1 MMTTSTVHS
10 EPLLAIDVDDDIT
23 RAILYDVAGGLYRF
37 ISAGTSLTSLY
48 SPSADIGEGV
58 RLAIEDL
65 QNLTGRSL
73 LGPDDNLIIPSLED
87 GSGVDKLAITISVG
101 PPLRVVAVGQLE
113 DVSLASACRLAT
125 STYTE
130 IFEKISLNDQ
140 RKQEARIDAI
150 IQAKPNVIVIA
161 GGTEG
166 GAMQS
171 VLNLLETVG
180 LACYLYPGE
189 RPEVLYAG
197 NQALLEESKS
207 LLDPH
212 VSLHHAPNVRPTLE
226 EEHLGAAQERMAD
239 LYRTISLRRISG
251 LQELDQWAEGQ
262 VIPTATGFGRVI
274 SFLSKVY
281 NGSKG
286 VLGIDVGAS
295 TATTAV
301 AYQGDMTL
309 HVYPWFKRTKGI
321 RDLLTDKDMWDFM
334 RWLPMEI
341 SEENTR
347 NYLYNKSIYP
357 QCIALT
363 DEELAIE
370 LALTRQIIQ
379 KVISGAISGMPMGI
393 IESNGGQLPWFEPIV
408 ASGKMLSRLPTNA
421 HIFLVLLDALQPSGV
436 TTVVLDQNNLTASLG
451 ASAAINP
458 LMVVQVIESSAFVN
472 LGTVISPVVNARPG
486 APILRIQIT
495 HETGEE
501 ASVEIKQGDLEILP
515 LSRGKSARLNLQPLH
530 LADIGMGGPGR
541 AGSIR
546 VIGGNMGVVVDARG
560 RPLRLPEDGGRRRE
574 LLKKWLWHL
583 GIE

>member
-10 EPLLAIDVDDDIT
+10 ESVLAIDVDDDIT

-73 LGPDDNLIIPSLED
+73 LGPDDNLIIPGLED

-113 DVSLASACRLAT
+113 GVSLASSCRLAT

-130 IFEKISLNDQ
+130 IIEKISLNDQ

-150 IQAKPNVIVIA
+150 IQARPNVIVIA

-197 NQALLEESKS
+197 NQALLEESKA

-226 EEHLGAAQERMAD
+226 EEHIGAAQERMAD
-239 LYRTISLRRISG
+239 LYRTINLRRISG

-262 VIPTATGFGRVI
+262 VLPTANGFGRVI

-301 AYQGDMTL
+301 AYRGDMTL
-309 HVYPWFKRTKGI
+309 HVFPWLKRTNGI
-321 RDLLTDKDMWDFM
+321 RDLLTDKGMWAFM
-334 RWLPMEI
+334 RWLPLEI
-341 SEENTR
+341 SEENAR

-379 KVISGAISGMPMGI
+379 KTISGAISGMPVGI
-393 IESNGGQLPWFEPIV
+393 RESNGGQLPWFEPIL
-408 ASGKMLSRLPTNA
+408 ASGKMLSRLPTNT
-421 HIFLVLLDALQPSGV
+421 HILLVLLDALQPTGV

-458 LMVVQVIESSAFVN
+458 LMVVQVIESNAFVN

-486 APILRIQIT
+486 TPILRIQIT

-501 ASVEIKQGDLEILP
+501 VNVEIKQGDLGILP